1 MCSYM
6 RMFTVSHIL
15 IAWRMLRKGCYGN
28 SNVLAFS
35 IVGQTKTIQ
44 WFQCH
49 AWMRFVLF
57 LKMEE
62 KKSPFSKISGY
73 LCTCGQLRYCSRK
86 GYIATTGT
94 RFTWKKIIQSQRF
107 LKTTDSPAFFANA
120 PITFEKMRAV
130 SWEVRYAW
138 LNLEFYCSVCKK
150 TLRIYDF
157 QKTLWLDN
165 LLASAQFEWSPCKTA
180 ISVQF

>member
-6 RMFTVSHIL
+6 RMFTVRHIL

-49 AWMRFVLF
+49 AWMRFFLF

-62 KKSPFSKISGY
+62 KKIPVFQNIRILVYVWRVSLLFAQGLHCDYWNEVHLEEDYPITTVFENNRFSS
-73 LCTCGQLRYCSRK
+73 
-86 GYIATTGT
+86 
-94 RFTWKKIIQSQRF
+94 
-107 LKTTDSPAFFANA
+107 FFANA
-120 PITFEKMRAV
+120 PITFKKMRAV

-165 LLASAQFEWSPCKTA
+165 LLTSAPVRA
-180 ISVQF
+180 VAL

>member
-6 RMFTVSHIL
+6 RMFTVRHIL

-35 IVGQTKTIQ
+35 IVGQTKTIRISVPRVD
-44 WFQCH
+44 
-49 AWMRFVLF
+49 AI
-57 LKMEE
+57 
-62 KKSPFSKISGY
+62 FSFFENG
-73 LCTCGQLRYCSRK
+73 G
-86 GYIATTGT
+86 
-94 RFTWKKIIQSQRF
+94 KKIPVFQNIRILVYVWTASLLFAQGLHCDYWNGVHLEEDYPITTVFENNRF
-107 LKTTDSPAFFANA
+107 SSFFANA
-120 PITFEKMRAV
+120 PITFKKMRAV

-165 LLASAQFEWSPCKTA
+165 LLTSAPVRA
-180 ISVQF
+180 VAL

>member
-6 RMFTVSHIL
+6 RMFTVRHIL

-35 IVGQTKTIQ
+35 IVGQTKTSRISVPRVDAI
-44 WFQCH
+44 FS
-49 AWMRFVLF
+49 FF
-57 LKMEE
+57 ENGGK

-73 LCTCGQLRYCSRK
+73 LCTCEQLRYCSRK

-120 PITFEKMRAV
+120 PVTFKKMRAV

-150 TLRIYDF
+150 NLEN
-157 QKTLWLDN
+157 LWFSKN
-165 LLASAQFEWSPCKTA
+165 IVTG
-180 ISVQF
+180 

>member
-1 MCSYM
+1 
-6 RMFTVSHIL
+6 MFLYADVYCHIL

-35 IVGQTKTIQ
+35 IVGQTKTIRISVPRVDAIFSFF
-44 WFQCH
+44 WK
-49 AWMRFVLF
+49 WR
-57 LKMEE
+57 K
-62 KKSPFSKISGY
+62 KKSPLSKISGY

-120 PITFEKMRAV
+120 PITFKKMRAV

-165 LLASAQFEWSPCKTA
+165 LLSSAPVRVVA
-180 ISVQF
+180 L

>member
-6 RMFTVSHIL
+6 RMFTVRHIL

-35 IVGQTKTIQ
+35 IVRQTKTIQ

-49 AWMRFVLF
+49 AWMRFFLF

-107 LKTTDSPAFFANA
+107 LKTTDSPAFFCKRTNNIQENEGCFLRGQVCMVE
-120 PITFEKMRAV
+120 PWILLLRLQK
-130 SWEVRYAW
+130 
-138 LNLEFYCSVCKK
+138 NLEN
-150 TLRIYDF
+150 
-157 QKTLWLDN
+157 LWFPKN
-165 LLASAQFEWSPCKTA
+165 IVTG
-180 ISVQF
+180 

>member
-6 RMFTVSHIL
+6 RMFTVRHIL

-49 AWMRFVLF
+49 AWMRFFLF
-57 LKMEE
+57 LKME
-62 KKSPFSKISGY
+62 G
-73 LCTCGQLRYCSRK
+73 
-86 GYIATTGT
+86 
-94 RFTWKKIIQSQRF
+94 KKIPVFQNIRILVYVWTASLLFAQGLHCDYWNEVHLEEDYPITTVFENNRF
-107 LKTTDSPAFFANA
+107 SSFFANA
-120 PITFEKMRAV
+120 PITFKKMRAV

-150 TLRIYDF
+150 NLEN
-157 QKTLWLDN
+157 LWF
-165 LLASAQFEWSPCKTA
+165 SKHIVTG
-180 ISVQF
+180 

>member
-6 RMFTVSHIL
+6 QMFTVRHIL

-49 AWMRFVLF
+49 AWMRCFLF

-62 KKSPFSKISGY
+62 KKIPVFQNIRILVYVWTASLLFVQGLHCDYWNGVHLEEDYPITTVFENNRFSSFFCKRTNNIQENEGCFLRGQVCMVEPWILLLRLQKNLENLWFSKNIVIG
-73 LCTCGQLRYCSRK
+73 
-86 GYIATTGT
+86 
-94 RFTWKKIIQSQRF
+94 
-107 LKTTDSPAFFANA
+107 
-120 PITFEKMRAV
+120 
-130 SWEVRYAW
+130 
-138 LNLEFYCSVCKK
+138 
-150 TLRIYDF
+150 
-157 QKTLWLDN
+157 
-165 LLASAQFEWSPCKTA
+165 
-180 ISVQF
+180 